1 MPLPGSAPPRPGR
14 ECLRGGGRLRR
25 HNVMATT
32 QRNHYEV
39 LCVPRDVT
47 GITPEDLCPGIDF
60 GDLFWAGGPA
70 FAEWT

>member
-1 MPLPGSAPPRPGR
+1 
-14 ECLRGGGRLRR
+14 
-25 HNVMATT
+25 MATT
-32 QRNHYEV
+32 QRNYYEV

-60 GDLFWAGGPA
+60 GDLFGAGDPA